1 MQAAWDPSTPFN
13 EAIGP
18 LGSKSGLRVLA
29 LRTCKGDTV
38 VGLPEG
44 RDEELRKQTQGE
56 DVRARKW
63 AWSGKWAVVEL
74 SDGKPE

>member
-1 MQAAWDPSTPFN
+1 MTQGAWDPTTPLQ

-18 LGSKSGLRVLA
+18 LGKSSGLSVLA

-44 RDEELRKQTQGE
+44 KDEELRKDQGGQPE
-56 DVRARKW
+56 ARQW
-63 AWSGKWAVVEL
+63 AWKGKWAVVEL
-74 SDGKPE
+74 SGGKSS